1 MMLML
6 LLCVIDIRFYFVA
19 LRWVYLVDL
28 NVDQAVYN
36 FLSELYRH
44 RKEKQFFQ
52 KAKQHFQ

>member
-1 MMLML
+1 MLML

-44 RKEKQFFQ
+44 RKEKQFFE